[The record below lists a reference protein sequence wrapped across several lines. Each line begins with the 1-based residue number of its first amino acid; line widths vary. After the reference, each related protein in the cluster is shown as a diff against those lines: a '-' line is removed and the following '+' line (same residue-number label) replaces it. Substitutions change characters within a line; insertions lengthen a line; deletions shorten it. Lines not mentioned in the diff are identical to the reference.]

1 MRKDSFVSNQHLLIL
16 RVHSISATM
25 DMRDSFPERG
35 LLGFPVLCL
44 LLCSTV
50 SHRGDEKW
58 LLLICDSI
66 SDGRHPQKNT
76 EFFF

>member
-25 DMRDSFPERG
+25 DMRDSFAERG

-50 SHRGDEKW
+50 SPEEMRNGCCLSVTAFLMAASSAEY
-58 LLLICDSI
+58 
-66 SDGRHPQKNT
+66 RVV
-76 EFFF
+76 F